1 MMMMTVIC
9 GMLRDLDDL
18 RRSSSILA
26 TTSMGRCLASTS
38 GGRPDFATRYLLILD
53 RINWKTNILTG
64 LLIPYIFF
72 SLPSLVFNIFRS
84 LSNQEISNGVG

>member
-1 MMMMTVIC
+1 
-9 GMLRDLDDL
+9 MLGEYFRWEAGFCNQV
-18 RRSSSILA
+18 R
-26 TTSMGRCLASTS
+26 ASC
-38 GGRPDFATRYLLILD
+38 PQQLYLLILD